1 MNLTPEQRQFLR
13 SSEHAMLPF
22 YDMVCRFVNQ
32 FNLTPQDAGSLLAQ
46 WVRESV

>member
-1 MNLTPEQRQFLR
+1 VTLTPEMRAFLR

-22 YDMVCRFVNQ
+22 YDMVVKFCKQ
-32 FNLTPQDAGSLLAQ
+32 FNLTPRDAGLALAQ